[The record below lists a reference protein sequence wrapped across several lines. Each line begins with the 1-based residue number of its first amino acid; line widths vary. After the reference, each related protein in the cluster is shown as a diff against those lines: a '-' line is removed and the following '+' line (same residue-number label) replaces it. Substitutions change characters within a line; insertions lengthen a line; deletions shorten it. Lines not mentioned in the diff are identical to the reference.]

1 MDKRPK
7 GREKVKLCVKYVF
20 KFIRMNV
27 DVASL
32 SDTDWSF
39 YVGRSLMLM
48 YNQNTGHLKRTHAIL
63 TAEMYWLLK
72 QGFSWVGEVMEE

>member
-1 MDKRPK
+1 MCIQIHTDEC
-7 GREKVKLCVKYVF
+7 GC
-20 KFIRMNV
+20 
-27 DVASL
+27 SL

-48 YNQNTGHLKRTHAIL
+48 YNQNTGHLKWTHAIL